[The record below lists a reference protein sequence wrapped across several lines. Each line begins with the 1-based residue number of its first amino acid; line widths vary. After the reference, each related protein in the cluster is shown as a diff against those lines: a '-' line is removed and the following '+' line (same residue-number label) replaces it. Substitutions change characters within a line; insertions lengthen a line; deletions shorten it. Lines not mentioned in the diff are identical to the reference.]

1 MQQKRTL
8 IGITIV
14 ATLLAGSAIAVIY
27 PAQRADLGWR
37 PATRPASFSGE
48 SSPTV
53 MIDASHHNGSDPRWW
68 GRYWPFA
75 NLLRADGYRVRTSEG
90 LFDAASLGG
99 TDILVIANASGG
111 AKPQFFGINLP
122 FGREGDRAAPAFSKT
137 EIAALRAWVE
147 QGGGLLLIADHAPF
161 GAANRE
167 LAAAFGVKMGAGFVE
182 VPDGKSDP
190 LLFSRG
196 DRRLGSHPILDG
208 DGAASPIERIETFTG
223 QSLQGPPG
231 AAVLM
236 ALPTGSEEYI
246 DDGSGTLKPVP
257 ALPAQG
263 LAFEHGR
270 GRVVVLGEAAMLTA
284 QVAEGQPFGMDANRN
299 DNERF
304 ALALMHWLAAAK
316 PEHTAQ
322 QATR

>member
-1 MQQKRTL
+1 MRKKRVL
-8 IGITIV
+8 IGIAVIL
-14 ATLLAGSAIAVIY
+14 TLLAGSAITLIY

-37 PATRPASFSGE
+37 PAAHHARFAGE

-53 MIDASHHNGSDPRWW
+53 TIDASHHNGSDPRWW

-90 LFDAASLGG
+90 RFDAASLAG
-99 TDILVIANASGG
+99 TDVLVIANASGG

-122 FGREGDRAAPAFSKT
+122 FGEDGDRAATAFT
-137 EIAALRAWVE
+137 AAEISAIRVWVE

-182 VPDGKSDP
+182 LPDGKSDP
-190 LLFSRG
+190 LLFSRENH
-196 DRRLGSHPILDG
+196 RLGSHAILDG
-208 DGAASPIERIETFTG
+208 GSGLPRINRVETFTG

-231 AAVLM
+231 SSVLL
-236 ALPTGSEEYI
+236 ALPPGSEEYV
-246 DDGSGTLKPVP
+246 DDGRGSLKPVP

-263 LAFEHGR
+263 LAFEHAR
-270 GRVVVLGEAAMLTA
+270 GRIVVLGEAAALTA
-284 QVAEGQPFGMDANRN
+284 QVADGQPFGMDTKRN
-299 DNERF
+299 QNEAF
-304 ALALMHWLAAAK
+304 ALAVLHWLGDAK
-316 PEHTAQ
+316 TEHTAQ
-322 QATR
+322 KTPR